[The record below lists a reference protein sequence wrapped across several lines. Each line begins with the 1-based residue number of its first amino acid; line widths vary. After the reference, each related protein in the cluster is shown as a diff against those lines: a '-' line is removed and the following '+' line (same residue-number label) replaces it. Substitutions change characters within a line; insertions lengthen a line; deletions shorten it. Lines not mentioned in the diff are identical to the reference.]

1 VRIAANIA
9 IALVALEH
17 FWILV
22 LEMFLWTKPL
32 GRRTFGLTPELAQ
45 ASKAL
50 AMNQGLYNGFL
61 AAGLVWSLVSGLD
74 AAAIFFLVCVIVAG
88 IFGAL
93 TAKAS
98 IVWVQA
104 MPAAAALVLEL
115 LAR

>member
-1 VRIAANIA
+1 MRIAANIA
-9 IALVALEH
+9 IALIALEH

-61 AAGLVWSLVSGLD
+61 AAGLVWSLVAGLHSV
-74 AAAIFFLVCVIVAG
+74 AIFFLVCVVIAG
-88 IFGAL
+88 IFGGL
-93 TAKAS
+93 TAKS
-98 IVWVQA
+98 TIVWVQA
-104 MPAAAALVLEL
+104 MPAAVALVLVI
-115 LAR
+115 LAG